1 MSKAKAAGRPSKD
14 KESEAPMPKSWKDT
28 ERLAG
33 VLAYLEASEGGANA
47 ALEED
52 ARDKFAAQMDYV
64 HSNVKEFVESKHK
77 WGKGH
82 GQYIYTLEESKK
94 RRPFTADNAMVENFK
109 LTRRVCNNVI
119 SPVYNALHGS
129 DGKAETGTNREKII
143 QQILDQLVPA
153 EDLTA
158 DTEGTSGGGGAPI
171 DVENEEAADGGA
183 DEEAGPNK
191 TGKAGVKSEKK
202 PSEKKP
208 NAHVLECMTTWLH
221 LGPLAQEPE
230 RPNPQFMMTV
240 PNGSRK
246 ADIRKPTGR
255 QAQRDEILESLK
267 GKRTKKVG
275 GAGTDAEGLE
285 LRKVAALE
293 KLEQGERKKRKLGM
307 HAVLCKRAEEAFDS
321 QVSRLEKLA
330 AMTKDKVRKLAYE
343 NKVAELLEAGPTMP
357 DPEPDSEQEEQEE
370 GEEAEEEEGAEDL

>member
-1 MSKAKAAGRPSKD
+1 
-14 KESEAPMPKSWKDT
+14 
-28 ERLAG
+28 
-33 VLAYLEASEGGANA
+33 
-47 ALEED
+47 
-52 ARDKFAAQMDYV
+52 
-64 HSNVKEFVESKHK
+64 
-77 WGKGH
+77 
-82 GQYIYTLEESKK
+82 
-94 RRPFTADNAMVENFK
+94 
-109 LTRRVCNNVI
+109 
-119 SPVYNALHGS
+119 
-129 DGKAETGTNREKII
+129 
-143 QQILDQLVPA
+143 
-153 EDLTA
+153 
-158 DTEGTSGGGGAPI
+158 
-171 DVENEEAADGGA
+171 
-183 DEEAGPNK
+183 
-191 TGKAGVKSEKK
+191 
-202 PSEKKP
+202 
-208 NAHVLECMTTWLH
+208 
-221 LGPLAQEPE
+221 
-230 RPNPQFMMTV
+230 MMTV

-370 GEEAEEEEGAEDL
+370 GEEAEEEEGAEDLGQHTTLFSLLGDTRHNAPWSNRSDHPDVTHGRGAPSCMRHLQTYRPS